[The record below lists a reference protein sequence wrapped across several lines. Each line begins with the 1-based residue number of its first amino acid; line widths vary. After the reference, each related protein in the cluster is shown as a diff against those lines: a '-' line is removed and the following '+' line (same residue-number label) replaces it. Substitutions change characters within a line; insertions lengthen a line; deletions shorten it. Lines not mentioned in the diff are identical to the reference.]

1 MNALFG
7 IGIIAAIIY
16 GVIRDAFFWKIYGV
30 LFLIYLV
37 FVVVSVNRTDNHK
50 RRTLTL
56 STWSRKF
63 AAMPIQTLGLR

>member
-16 GVIRDAFFWKIYGV
+16 GIVRDAFFWKIYGV
-30 LFLIYLV
+30 LFLLYLL
-37 FVVVSVNRTDNHK
+37 FVLISVNRKDNHK
-50 RRTLTL
+50 RRTMTL

-63 AAMPIQTLGLR
+63 LANPIFISNLT